1 MGSRIYVITQGGGSS
16 WPPWLNSLWDSQFA
30 WNWQK
35 MVLNTKFWSL
45 PVHTYQKQTFLMIIL
60 AMRGQGK
67 NLVID
72 RNSIVKKRKF
82 EILTKTHVIYI
93 KRKLRTCKIQIQV
106 EKVWFVTKK
115 LEKNNFQNFFFK
127 GGTLWCR
134 SGRKTFFRFF
144 KFSKFFFW
152 KMAPMGHNKCRKKQ
166 SHEIW
171 AQSERPLRR
180 HARYPSRGGQLDP
193 PV

>member
-1 MGSRIYVITQGGGSS
+1 
-16 WPPWLNSLWDSQFA
+16 
-30 WNWQK
+30 

-134 SGRKTFFRFF
+134 NGWKTFFWFF
-144 KFSKFFFW
+144 KFSKFFLKNGLNGMW
-152 KMAPMGHNKCRKKQ
+152 QMLRQTKSWNMSSIGACTEALR
-166 SHEIW
+166 EICL
-171 AQSERPLRR
+171 Q
-180 HARYPSRGGQLDP
+180 GGPLDP
-193 PV
+193 FPCRIGLISISW

>member
-1 MGSRIYVITQGGGSS
+1 MGGGPAD
-16 WPPWLNSLWDSQFA
+16 PPWLNALWDSQFA

-144 KFSKFFFW
+144 KFSKFFFEKW
-152 KMAPMGHNKCRKKQ
+152 PQWDIINVERNKVMKYELNR
-166 SHEIW
+166 SVHWGVTRDI
-171 AQSERPLRR
+171 P
-180 HARYPSRGGQLDP
+180 PGGVSWTP
-193 PV
+193 RVE